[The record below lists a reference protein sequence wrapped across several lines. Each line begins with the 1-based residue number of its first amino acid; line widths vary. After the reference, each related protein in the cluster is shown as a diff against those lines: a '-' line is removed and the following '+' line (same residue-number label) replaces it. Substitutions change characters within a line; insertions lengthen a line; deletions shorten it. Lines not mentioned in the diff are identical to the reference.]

1 MSDICT
7 RISPGGTK
15 SSGLSICGREYWG
28 KEKRRERDA
37 SRMTSIFGLGQVT
50 LTLTE
55 RKHR

>member
-1 MSDICT
+1 MRS
-7 RISPGGTK
+7 GGK
-15 SSGLSICGREYWG
+15 IIGGFDICGREYWG